1 MDEIII
7 KDNTIAKE
15 IEKRIISIEKKM
27 KQLKEQQDELKV
39 ALLHEMEVRNII
51 KIETDSL
58 VVSYVAPTDRE
69 SFDSKKFREDFPVL
83 YDDYVKISTVK
94 SSIRVKVK
102 A

>member
-69 SFDSKKFREDFPVL
+69 SFDSKKFREDYPDL

-102 A
+102 